1 MLKGEKI
8 RFDIHNILFSIYKF
22 NKTLNNPSIKKTIE
36 KHRKEDVSFIN
47 NVTLNSMRLHMHI
60 LKIINIY
67 IKKKL
72 RDQEKIFLI
81 IAITQIVYLDFKEYA
96 VINCTVEIA
105 KKLKVYHGLIN
116 ASLKKISNDKL
127 KLRQIEITFDD
138 LPEWFKSRTNSLTD
152 IQKKKFINNFIQEPS
167 LHLVFKSKNKLENFE
182 EKLIKTSDISGFLIN
197 KKNIN
202 EIKSFVN
209 GDWWVQDFSSF
220 YPLYNLKIKDK
231 NKKFLDA
238 CAAPG
243 GKSFQL
249 LSRKVNLD
257 LNDKNKSRIQ
267 TIKSNFKRLN
277 FETKIFNDD
286 FINFNEDK
294 KYDYIII
301 DAPCSAIG
309 TIRKNP
315 EIFFKPNGPNFKNL
329 NILQEKMLNKAAK
342 LLNENGLIIYMV
354 CSFLDNET
362 TIQIYNFIDKNK
374 EFEISK
380 FIKIDDQKEYS
391 KLFNKN
397 FMLTLPDT
405 ILNYKIDGYF
415 AAFLRKNK

>member
-47 NVTLNSMRLHMHI
+47 NVTLNSMRLHMHV

-72 RDQEKIFLI
+72 RDQEKILLI
-81 IAITQIVYLDFKEYA
+81 SAITQIVYLDFKEYA

-138 LPEWFKSRTNSLTD
+138 LPVWFKNRTNSLTD

-286 FINFNEDK
+286 FINFKEDK

-315 EIFFKPNGPNFKNL
+315 EIFFKTKGPNLKNL
-329 NILQEKMLNKAAK
+329 NVLQEKMLDKAAK

-354 CSFLDNET
+354 CSFLDDET
-362 TIQIYNFIDKNK
+362 TIQIYNFIAKNK

-380 FIKIDDQKEYS
+380 FIKIDDQREYS
-391 KLFNKN
+391 KLFKKN